1 MGGSHHG
8 VDLTPIP
15 PANKQPKKLT
25 HKKIRTN
32 TCHTYTKCYCY
43 CIIIAKYAIILY
55 IILMLYINIHHLI
68 QSIYHITQPSK
79 QDGIYTSTS
88 SHLPRLSSDM
98 ICELRSFLC
107 LPLTWLVKGAVT
119 DPKEILVGIEIRITI
134 VGFRPMYTT
143 FLELH
148 KNS

>member
-1 MGGSHHG
+1 MGGFHHG

-15 PANKQPKKLT
+15 PANKHQIQTIKLT
-25 HKKIRTN
+25 HKKYAQILAI
-32 TCHTYTKCYCY
+32 HTQNV
-43 CIIIAKYAIILY
+43 IL
-55 IILMLYINIHHLI
+55 
-68 QSIYHITQPSK
+68 SKVYHITQPSK

-88 SHLPRLSSDM
+88 SHPPLLSSDM
-98 ICELRSFLC
+98 ICELRSFLL
-107 LPLTWLVKGAVT
+107 LPIALPCWLVKGAVT

-148 KNS
+148 KNSQSSIH